1 MEGRMEGREEVEE
14 GASRA
19 QKRRDEKVEK
29 EKNWSQALS
38 PPSAAASQSGQR
50 HDETLAGSVSLGQSR
65 LMISDPAEKRQT

>member
-1 MEGRMEGREEVEE
+1 MEGREEVEE
-14 GASRA
+14 GASRT

-38 PPSAAASQSGQR
+38 PPPSAAASQSGQR